1 MKQLTRRNLLTL
13 SAAAAF
19 NAGLAARLSA
29 AERTRFR
36 LAVTTDEIDD
46 DLNVAAAFLQRFG
59 VTHCEIR
66 KYWGKYNTSQ
76 PIERAREAR
85 KILDGSGI
93 RLAVLDTGFF
103 KVPPP
108 DSATIKG
115 KEVLEKQWALLD
127 KAFERADILGAD
139 LIRTFAFT
147 HPKGRAPDPSRYSWI
162 FERVEESA
170 ERAGKAGFRLAIE
183 NVGNSYVATAAH
195 AAKLLQAVKHPAL
208 GLTWDPN
215 NSAGS
220 GDPEPYPAGYKL
232 LDPKRIYH
240 VHFRDYKYRPDG
252 GADWCGVGDGD
263 FDHVGQLRAFLR
275 DGYQG
280 AVSLETH
287 FEIDG
292 SKAKA
297 SEYSLKGLLK
307 AVAQV

>member
-1 MKQLTRRNLLTL
+1 MSL
-13 SAAAAF
+13 SAAAA
-19 NAGLAARLSA
+19 GLAGRARLPA
-29 AERTRFR
+29 AERARFR

-46 DLNVAAAFLQRFG
+46 DLNVAVAFLKRFG
-59 VTHCEIR
+59 IEHCEIR
-66 KYWGKYNTSQ
+66 GYWGKYNTSQ
-76 PIERAREAR
+76 PVERAREAR
-85 KILDGSGI
+85 KILDGAGI

-103 KVPPP
+103 KIPPP
-108 DSATIKG
+108 DTATVKG
-115 KEVLEKQWALLD
+115 KETLDKQWALLD
-127 KAFERADILGAD
+127 KAFERADILGTH

-147 HPKGRAPDPSRYSWI
+147 HPKGGKPNPLRYPWI

-170 ERAGKAGFRLAIE
+170 ERARKAGFRLALE

-240 VHFRDYKYRPDG
+240 VHFRDYKYRPGG

-263 FDHVGQLRAFLR
+263 FDHVGQLRAFLQ
-275 DGYQG
+275 DGYAG

-297 SEYSLKGLLK
+297 SEHSLKGLLR
-307 AVAQV
+307 AVARV

>member
-1 MKQLTRRNLLTL
+1 MR
-13 SAAAAF
+13 
-19 NAGLAARLSA
+19 ARLSA
-29 AERTRFR
+29 AERARFR

-46 DLNVAAAFLQRFG
+46 DLNVAVEFLKRFG
-59 VTHCEIR
+59 IEHCEIR
-66 KYWGKYNTSQ
+66 EYWGKYNTSQ

-85 KILDGSGI
+85 KILDDAGI

-103 KVPPP
+103 KMLPP
-108 DSATIKG
+108 DTTTVKG
-115 KEVLEKQWALLD
+115 KEALDKQWALLD
-127 KAFERADILGAD
+127 KAFERADILGTN

-147 HPKGRAPDPSRYSWI
+147 HPKGDKPNPLRYPWI
-162 FERVEESA
+162 FELVEESA
-170 ERAGKAGFRLAIE
+170 ERARKAGFRLALE

-195 AAKLLQAVKHPAL
+195 AAKLLKAVKHSAL

-220 GDPEPYPAGYKL
+220 GDREPYPAGYKL

-240 VHFRDYKYRPDG
+240 VHFRDYKYRPEG

-263 FDHVGQLRAFLR
+263 FDHVGQLKAFLQ
-275 DGYQG
+275 DGYEG

-287 FEIDG
+287 FKIDG

-297 SEYSLKGLLK
+297 SEYSLRGLLK
-307 AVAQV
+307 AVERV

>member
-1 MKQLTRRNLLTL
+1 MKPITRRSLLTL
-13 SAAAAF
+13 SAAASLQ
-19 NAGLAARLSA
+19 AGLRSRLSA
-29 AERTRFR
+29 AARARFR

-46 DLNVAAAFLQRFG
+46 DLSVAVEFLKRFG
-59 VTHCEIR
+59 LEYCEIR
-66 KYWGKYNTSQ
+66 RYWGKYNTSQ

-85 KILDGSGI
+85 KILDDAGI

-108 DSATIKG
+108 DTATVKG
-115 KEVLEKQWALLD
+115 KEALDKQWALLD
-127 KAFERADILGAD
+127 KAFERAGVLGTD

-147 HPKGRAPDPSRYSWI
+147 HPKGHEPNPARYPWI

-170 ERAGKAGFRLAIE
+170 ERARQAGFRLALE

-195 AAKLLQAVKHPAL
+195 AAKLLQAVKRPAL

-232 LDPKRIYH
+232 LDPKRIHH

-263 FDHVGQLRAFLR
+263 FDHVGQLRAFLQ
-275 DGYQG
+275 DGYAG
-280 AVSLETH
+280 AISLETH

-297 SEYSLKGLLK
+297 SEYSLKGLLQ
-307 AVAQV
+307 AVARV

>member
-1 MKQLTRRNLLTL
+1 MKPITRRGLLTL

-19 NAGLAARLSA
+19 KAGLAARLSA

-46 DLNVAAAFLQRFG
+46 DLNVAAAFLRRFG
-59 VTHCEIR
+59 IAHCEIR
-66 KYWGKYNTSQ
+66 GYWGKYNTSQ

-85 KILDGSGI
+85 KILDGAGI
-93 RLAVLDTGFF
+93 RTAVLDTGFF

-108 DSATIKG
+108 DTAAVKG
-115 KEVLEKQWALLD
+115 KEALAKQWALLD
-127 KAFERADILGAD
+127 RAFERADVLGTD

-147 HPKGRAPDPSRYSWI
+147 HAKGHAPDPARYPWI

-170 ERAGKAGFRLAIE
+170 ERARKAGFRLAIE
-183 NVGNSYVATAAH
+183 NVGNSFVATAAH

-232 LDPKRIYH
+232 LDPQRIYH

-252 GADWCGVGDGD
+252 GADWCGIGDGD
-263 FDHVGQLRAFLR
+263 FDHVGQLRALLQ
-275 DGYQG
+275 DGYAG
-280 AVSLETH
+280 VVSLETH
-287 FEIDG
+287 FRIDG

-297 SEYSLKGLLK
+297 SEYSLKGLLR
-307 AVAQV
+307 AVEQV